1 MAETSIEW
9 TAGDDG
15 TPGKVWNPTTGC
27 DRISTGCDRC
37 YALTLAKRLK
47 GMGSAKYQNDGDPH
61 TSGPGF
67 GLTVHE
73 DALSTPFTW
82 RKPTRVFV
90 NSMSDLFHARVPL
103 EFVQRVFDVIERTP
117 QHTYIVLTKRAS
129 RLPRIADRLPWP
141 ANLWMGVSVE
151 DADNVDRI
159 DDLRQ
164 VPAAVRLVSAEP
176 LVGDLGAVDLTGIH
190 WLIAGAESGKGARPV
205 EMEWLRSLRD
215 RCEASGTAYF
225 VKQLGAAWARDTFVA
240 GQSVARTDPK
250 GVDWAHWP
258 ADLRIR
264 QFPRQPE
271 AVSVGA

>member
-9 TAGDDG
+9 TAADDG

-47 GMGSAKYQNDGDPH
+47 GMGSPKYQNDGDPR

-73 DALSTPFTW
+73 DALTTPFTW
-82 RKPTRVFV
+82 TKPTRVFV
-90 NSMSDLFHARVPL
+90 NSMSDLLHAKVPL
-103 EFVQRVFDVIERTP
+103 EFVQRVFDVIVRTP

-129 RLPRIADRLPWP
+129 RLPRIADKLPWP
-141 ANLWMGVSVE
+141 RNLWMGVSVE
-151 DADNVDRI
+151 DADNIHRI
-159 DDLRQ
+159 DDLRA

-176 LVGDLGAVDLTGIH
+176 LVGDLGDVDLTGIH

-205 EMEWLRSLRD
+205 ELAWLRSLRD
-215 RCEASGTAYF
+215 RCASSGTAFF
-225 VKQLGAAWARDTFVA
+225 VKQLGAAWARDTFVG
-240 GQSVARTDPK
+240 GQAVARTDPK
-250 GVDWAHWP
+250 GTDWSNWDR
-258 ADLRIR
+258 DLRIR
-264 QFPRQPE
+264 EFPRQPE
-271 AVSVGA
+271 QAIA